1 MEVKLLF
8 HWSGSL
14 VMFMPKTLTSSTI
27 ANPRLL
33 ISSVIT
39 EGPPNC
45 IIEVFSRLH
54 LRPLIEA
61 KSTKTVF
68 RADRES

>member
-1 MEVKLLF
+1 
-8 HWSGSL
+8 
-14 VMFMPKTLTSSTI
+14 MPKTLTSSTI

-45 IIEVFSRLH
+45 IKEVFSRLH